1 VEGRHKDTKEE
12 QLSKKLE
19 LDDTYMEES
28 KIHRR
33 VCRGID
39 KVLENIGRCWSID
52 EVKENLHVSP
62 SWWKRVERRGEMSS
76 NRCVM
81 SFNQP

>member
-1 VEGRHKDTKEE
+1 LEGGYGGYGLKLEGIDTTKEQLLKRSKVEGRHKDTKEE

-19 LDDTYMEES
+19 LEDTYMEKS

-39 KVLENIGRCWSID
+39 KL
-52 EVKENLHVSP
+52 L
-62 SWWKRVERRGEMSS
+62 
-76 NRCVM
+76 
-81 SFNQP
+81 